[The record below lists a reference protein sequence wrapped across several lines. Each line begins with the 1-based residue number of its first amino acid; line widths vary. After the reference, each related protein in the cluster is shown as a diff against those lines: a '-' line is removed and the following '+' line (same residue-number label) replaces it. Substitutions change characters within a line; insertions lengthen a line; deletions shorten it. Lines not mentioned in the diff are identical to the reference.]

1 MFRRVRVESRERIGV
16 YHLLHYPW
24 EGSAEPG
31 QFVMARPAGES
42 VVFDPFLARPFSVYE
57 CGGGTASLLVE
68 PHGRGSGMLVRV
80 EELEVSAPLG
90 RGFEVAGAERVA
102 LVAGEGKVAPLKML
116 ARRLEQQVARPDV
129 FLVLSPGQREVA
141 REFPGA
147 RVWGRV
153 EGLAGYSRVYASG
166 SAPALEEVW
175 RAAGGA
181 RLQVAVEERMG
192 CGNGSCH
199 GCAIPLKSGG
209 YARACAEG
217 PVFDAEELTW

>member
-1 MFRRVRVESRERIGV
+1 MFYRVRVVSREGIGV
-16 YHLLHYPW
+16 YHLLRYPW
-24 EGSAEPG
+24 AGSAEPG
-31 QFVMARPAGES
+31 QFVMVRPAGEP

-68 PHGRGSGMLVRV
+68 PHGRGSELIVRA

-90 RGFEVAGAERVA
+90 RGFGAAGAERVA

-116 ARRLEQQVARPDV
+116 ARRLEERGARPDV
-129 FLVLSPGQREVA
+129 FLVLSPGQTEVA

-147 RVWGRV
+147 RVWDQV

-166 SAPALEEVW
+166 SARALEEVR

-199 GCAIPLKSGG
+199 GCAIPLRDGG
-209 YARACAEG
+209 YARACVEG
-217 PVFDAEELTW
+217 PVFEAEELAW